1 MGSWSR
7 RFPLLLRACL
17 HGSGRPHQVREV
29 THLGGLIS
37 NMGRNPF
44 TKISN
49 RSDREKGST
58 SKGGPV
64 FRKLFRL
71 DRTDPLSFGPKFT
84 KFRLNGLRPWLPHPS
99 CKRGHIRMRDCMNRW
114 VTPPNKA
121 VTSPSWSPPPPWK
134 QAPGPF
140 PSWKNFHNWR
150 VFGLRKPGYNKWRWD
165 CLRGQNQN
173 GGRQLTGEE
182 RYKTTFFRRNKPPNK
197 RECIRRDRLS
207 GKWLFLWFEAFVS
220 AEAFYDSL
228 IHMYVLPVY
237 LCGCRLH

>member
-49 RSDREKGST
+49 RSDREKWST

-64 FRKLFRL
+64 FSKLFRL

-84 KFRLNGLRPWLPHPS
+84 KFWLNGLRPWLPH
-99 CKRGHIRMRDCMNRW
+99 HVNVVILEW
-114 VTPPNKA
+114 EIE
-121 VTSPSWSPPPPWK
+121 WWK

-182 RYKTTFFRRNKPPNK
+182 RYKTTFFRRYKPPNK
-197 RECIRRDRLS
+197 RKCIRRDRLS

>member
-1 MGSWSR
+1 MDQFLGN
-7 RFPLLLRACL
+7 F
-17 HGSGRPHQVREV
+17 SGCTEPIHWV
-29 THLGGLIS
+29 LD
-37 NMGRNPF
+37 RN
-44 TKISN
+44 
-49 RSDREKGST
+49 
-58 SKGGPV
+58 
-64 FRKLFRL
+64 FRKFW
-71 DRTDPLSFGPKFT
+71 
-84 KFRLNGLRPWLPHPS
+84 LNGLRPWLPHPS

-121 VTSPSWSPPPPWK
+121 VTSPSWSPPSPWK
-134 QAPGPF
+134 QALGPF

-173 GGRQLTGEE
+173 GGRQLTGGE
-182 RYKTTFFRRNKPPNK
+182 RYKTTFFRRYKPPNK
-197 RECIRRDRLS
+197 RKCIRRDRLS

-220 AEAFYDSL
+220 VEAFYDSL